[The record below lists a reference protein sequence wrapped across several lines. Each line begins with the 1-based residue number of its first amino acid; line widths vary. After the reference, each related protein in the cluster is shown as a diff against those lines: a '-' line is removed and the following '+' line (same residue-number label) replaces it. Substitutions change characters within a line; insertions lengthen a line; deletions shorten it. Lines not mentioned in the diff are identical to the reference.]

1 MAIFPMI
8 NSFVFQSLHL
18 VLGLVLWQASPGESP
33 VWIRVAFLVAL
44 GLTALM
50 FWIYFRPDFHLGQT
64 LGTVLII
71 VGGLVTTALFLVLL
85 FRINPFPFIR
95 ANAETM
101 GLGQLV
107 NFDTAFANGL
117 PDAVSAN
124 IGVVNVVRA
133 DTDADDFQEWVVFY
147 LFDKRAQNSPIHG
160 AVYDNDRGNPPVIF
174 PYQLQA
180 PDRNYLSEQ
189 QVFGPNLTVQEVAA
203 DQNGP
208 NGANVPEI
216 IVQGGY
222 ELTIFRFKENSDPWS
237 FPTDSPARY
246 QPIGFFRGNGGV
258 SINLNQGAAAYG
270 QVTVIDRNG
279 FERSQLAVRSV
290 YGLVTGPDGNQT
302 YLDPIPPLGGVG
314 TPRLAAPILST
325 VDFHPAPPDEIFNTP
340 FPEKI
345 VLGFYAAT
353 CGAADN
359 SLCNSDTV
367 DPDLSWRPP
376 TGSLNDFLAGEALA
390 AFDAGNPGYFSLPAF
405 SANSNI
411 LVSQLRYYPQLE
423 TDPDLLAT
431 GGGRDVV
438 TGEQGQSGCV
448 GINFTVNGSASQEAY
463 YQLGLSAGQWKIL
476 RRVPNCV
483 QIPPQFCTFRLEAQP
498 APQTVQVPVIF
509 LVTVYDETGASIP
522 AGAITWEFGD
532 GNPSISGSGSG
543 AAAAQH
549 AYDAAGNF
557 NVIVRGTDNRG
568 ILCAPASS
576 QVSVVPPTP
585 TPVPLVPIITA
596 PATAS
601 VCEEVPFSGAESQTQ
616 GQISAY
622 EWNFGDSSTGNG
634 MDLTHTYTDP
644 SVYTV
649 TLVVRDLTG
658 RPSPPASHVIT
669 ITPPPAPPC
678 GPLPCCK

>member
-1 MAIFPMI
+1 MI
-8 NSFVFQSLHL
+8 NSSVFQSLHP
-18 VLGLVLWQASPGESP
+18 VLGLALWQATPSESP
-33 VWIRVAFLVAL
+33 VWIRIAFLIAL

-71 VGGLVTTALFLVLL
+71 MGGLVTTALFLVLL

-117 PDAVSAN
+117 PDAVAEN
-124 IGVVNVVRA
+124 IGVVNVVRE
-133 DTDADDFQEWVVFY
+133 DTDADGFQEWVVFY
-147 LFDKRAQNSPIHG
+147 LFDKRARNSPIHG

-189 QVFGPNLTVQEVAA
+189 QVFGPSLTVQDVAA
-203 DQNGP
+203 DQNGRD
-208 NGANVPEI
+208 GANVPEI

-222 ELTIFRFKENSDPWS
+222 ELSIFRFKENSDPWS

-258 SINLNQGAAAYG
+258 TINLNQGVAAYG

-314 TPRLAAPILST
+314 GPRLAAPILST
-325 VDFHPAPPDEIFNTP
+325 VDFEPAPPDEIFNTP
-340 FPEKI
+340 FPEKV

-353 CGAADN
+353 CGTADN
-359 SLCNSDTV
+359 SLCNSDTMATR
-367 DPDLSWRPP
+367 LSWRPP
-376 TGSLNDFLAGEALA
+376 NSPLDNFLAGEARD
-390 AFDAGNPGYFSLPAF
+390 AFNSGNSSYFNLPTF
-405 SANSNI
+405 SGNSNI
-411 LVSQLRYYPQLE
+411 LVSQLRYHPETE

-438 TGEQGQSGCV
+438 TGEQGQIGCV
-448 GINFTVNGSASQEAY
+448 SINFTVNGSASQEAH

-476 RRVPNCV
+476 RRVPNCR
-483 QIPPQFCTFRLEAQP
+483 PPVSQFCKFTLEAQP
-498 APQTVQVPVIF
+498 SPQTVQVPVIF

-522 AGAITWEFGD
+522 AGTINLEFGD
-532 GNPSISGSGSG
+532 GLSISGTGSG

-549 AYDAAGNF
+549 TYATANTFFVTA
-557 NVIVRGTDNRG
+557 RGTDNRG
-568 ILCAPASS
+568 ILCTPASIP
-576 QVSVVPPTP
+576 VTVVPPTP
-585 TPVPLVPIITA
+585 TPPPLFPIITA
-596 PATAS
+596 PAAAS
-601 VCEEVPFSGAESQTQ
+601 VCEEVPFSGAESQPRDK
-616 GQISAY
+616 ISMY
-622 EWNFGDSSTGNG
+622 EWNFGDGSTGNG
-634 MDLTHTYTDP
+634 MDLTHKYTEP
-644 SVYTV
+644 KVYTV
-649 TLVVRDLTG
+649 TLVVRDDSG
-658 RPSPPASHVIT
+658 RPSLPPASHTIT
-669 ITPPPAPPC
+669 ITPPVTPPC
-678 GPLPCCK
+678 GPVPCCK